1 MATNSALRSPAAQNL
16 LAAAVAGIGVL
27 ARPGRIPTWAR
38 RGLTV
43 ANTAGTAGSLLMTD
57 KAAAQGG
64 ALGLKPVNT
73 TRDTAAT
80 TGSALAAAAGSLSLL
95 TSGIGLKLDSKAENY
110 LLKKGV
116 RHPRIWM
123 AVAAVGLVFAIKT
136 IQDAAARKA
145 ETSASRFAE
154 TRKGPAAGAGISPSP
169 TKPSVRPARA
179 QVAANSSAN
188 STANSTANSSTNST
202 AGTEPSGP
210 SKPSGVLTQEQPSS
224 PSTTISAPSGVGAAT
239 AADAADAP
247 DAAPAASAEDTPIW
261 KDVSERAQSGRHA
274 APQTAADDTTGA
286 ASGSDRDS
294 TNTSDPHADSADA
307 DTASQV
313 ASQDPSTTSSDASAN
328 TDSGGH
334 RPSSFEQQLAQT
346 TVDDLDEPSVTDEGD
361 QPKA

>member
-154 TRKGPAAGAGISPSP
+154 ARKGPAAGAGISPSP

-188 STANSTANSSTNST
+188 STTNST

-274 APQTAADDTTGA
+274 APQTAADDTPGA

-294 TNTSDPHADSADA
+294 TNTSDPHVDSADA
-307 DTASQV
+307 DTASQ
-313 ASQDPSTTSSDASAN
+313 DPSTTSPDTSAN
-328 TDSGGH
+328 TDSRGH